1 MEMDFIKKLVYSYI
15 IGAIGGSLFVWFHM
29 PLPWVLGAVTSL
41 LFYKTIWKQ
50 DTASSIPLKNISFA
64 LLGVQL
70 GSSFTEDTFQ
80 QIGPYII
87 PYLFF
92 TCFIIAVSLF
102 NGYIVSKW
110 LPVKMDT
117 SMLGSIPGGLSA
129 SIALSDSLQSNT
141 VLVTIFHTIRLVAVL
156 FIIPFSATHF
166 FYEGNIV
173 SAELSPSTNTGEWY
187 TIAFLILSY
196 LVAVLLNKKIPAAY
210 VMIPMFTVGILK
222 VIGVPMMSLPDF
234 SFIWAQITLGVYL
247 GNSIN
252 IEDLMKAGKYCMIY
266 FGLSVWLII
275 MSFCL
280 GYVFSQMVDISIAT
294 AILSIAPGGLIEMAL
309 TAQSVGGDPSIVSS
323 LQMVRLLIVVM
334 IVPIFLQWFFRKM
347 EK

>member
-1 MEMDFIKKLVYSYI
+1 MDFIKTLVYSYI
-15 IGAIGGSLFVWFHM
+15 IGTIGGSLFVWLNM

-41 LFYKTIWKQ
+41 LFYKTVWNR
-50 DTASSIPLKNISFA
+50 DTTSSIPLKNISFA
-64 LLGVQL
+64 LLGIQL
-70 GSSFTEDTFQ
+70 GSSFTEGTFQ

-87 PYLFF
+87 PYLVF
-92 TCFIIAVSLF
+92 TCLIIGISLF
-102 NGYIVSKW
+102 NGFIVSKW
-110 LPVKMDT
+110 IRVNMDT

-129 SIALSDSLQSNT
+129 SIALSDSLHSNT

-166 FYEGNIV
+166 FYEGDPN
-173 SAELSPSTNTGEWY
+173 SAGLTQSTSNGDWY
-187 TIAFLILSY
+187 TIIFLILAY
-196 LVAVLLNKKIPAAY
+196 VAAVFLNKRIPAAY
-210 VMIPMFTVGILK
+210 VMIPMFTVGVLK
-222 VIGVPMMSLPDF
+222 VMGIPMISLPD
-234 SFIWAQITLGVYL
+234 SVFIWAQITLGVYL

-252 IEDLMKAGKYCMIY
+252 IEDLIKAGKYCLIY
-266 FGLSVWLII
+266 FGLSVWLILL
-275 MSFCL
+275 SFGL
-280 GYVFSQMVDISIAT
+280 GYVFSQMVDISLAT

-334 IVPIFLQWFFRKM
+334 IVPIFLQWFFKRT